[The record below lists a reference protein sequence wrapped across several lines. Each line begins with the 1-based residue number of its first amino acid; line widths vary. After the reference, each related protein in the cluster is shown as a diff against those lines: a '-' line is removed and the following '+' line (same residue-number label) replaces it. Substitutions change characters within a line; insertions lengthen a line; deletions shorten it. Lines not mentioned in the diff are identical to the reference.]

1 MPLNRTISPL
11 LMLLAPALPASA
23 QTVIPITQPI
33 AGIDAVTVVS
43 KAGSGEFI
51 FDSGLGV
58 SAVTPATAA
67 KLGCTPW
74 GKITGFR
81 AIGERV
87 DLQRCN
93 AADVVIGG
101 FRRRLSELSVI
112 DLTKLMGAAGD
123 RFAGGIGL
131 DAFDGEIVTL
141 SIARHQL
148 TVEDSRRWKA
158 PPSGAIAVPVRLVRA
173 AEGAAL
179 TASIGIAT
187 ASGTVWLEIDTG
199 NYGPSRIDRHSAAL
213 LGLDPEAKGRQHLL
227 LDAGHGAALSGDAV
241 VGDLIMDGNVG
252 RGMLRNWDVMLDL
265 KNGRGWLK
273 KSAGGA

>member
-1 MPLNRTISPL
+1 MPLNHTISPL

-23 QTVIPITQPI
+23 QTVIPITQPM

-43 KAGSGEFI
+43 EAGSGEFI

-101 FRRRLSELSVI
+101 VRRRISELSVI
-112 DLTKLMGAAGD
+112 DRTKFMGAAGD

-141 SIARHQL
+141 SIARHQVTL
-148 TVEDSRRWKA
+148 EDPRRWKA
-158 PPSGAIAVPVRLVRA
+158 SPRGVIAVPVRLVRA

-179 TASIGIAT
+179 TASIGIVT

-213 LGLDPEAKGRQHLL
+213 LGLDPEAKGRQHLSI
-227 LDAGHGAALSGDAV
+227 DAGHGAALSGDAV

-252 RGMLRNWDVMLDL
+252 RGMLRDWDVTLDL

-273 KSAGGA
+273 KPAGGA